1 MSKST
6 VVSLPQAGFPISA
19 WCAATNISRA
29 HYYNLPP
36 ELQPSSVKIGKRHI
50 VIEPP
55 QDYLR
60 RVHLLAAKAA

>member
-1 MSKST
+1 MPKSSI
-6 VVSLPQAGFPISA
+6 VNLPQAGYSIPE
-19 WCAATNISRA
+19 WCVAVRISRA

-36 ELQPSSVKIGKRHI
+36 ELQPNSVRIGKRHI